1 MFSDDAFSDRTLD
14 AVAIRNAHLLLLTKV
29 TTMDTMML
37 YRPRHMA
44 PALAS
49 ATGLELTREETLVL
63 QALWL
68 NAERVD
74 WAVYERLRLRVLAW
88 GAPASAAAD
97 GRKK

>member
-1 MFSDDAFSDRTLD
+1 MKKGIIPIYI
-14 AVAIRNAHLLLLTKV
+14 AVVLHHFKKYVVIKNRNDEVKITTELLNNINELV
-29 TTMDTMML
+29 
-37 YRPRHMA
+37 
-44 PALAS
+44 PAA
-49 ATGLELTREETLVL
+49 GFELTLEETLML

-88 GAPASAAAD
+88 PAPASAAAD